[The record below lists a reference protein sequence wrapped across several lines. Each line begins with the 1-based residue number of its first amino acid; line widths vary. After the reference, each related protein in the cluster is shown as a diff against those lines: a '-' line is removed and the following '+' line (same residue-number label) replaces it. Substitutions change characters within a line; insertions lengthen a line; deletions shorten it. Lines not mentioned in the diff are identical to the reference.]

1 MSYISILLPAF
12 YLQNSPEK
20 EEIIKFCNEQ
30 FETSSDSFELIDIN
44 DNNKSANKNY
54 AIKFKESDL
63 SLNSIEDLI
72 YQRDCI
78 KSICEKTFESL
89 QTMTAKLNDLE
100 KEIKSFNENGST
112 SEEVKKDL
120 VNDNMKLRDL
130 LASQIEYSDNFRINT
145 EKTLNKIKEEFQTMV
160 QELETMRKKTAK
172 SKPTTQRENLS
183 SSVKKRTTNSNSN
196 HYTNNMNNS
205 NKGSSNKNQY
215 TKVGVTKECSILLH
229 DLLPGGLYYLRLQC
243 ENQYGL
249 SNVTPPYQFRT
260 GCLAPDQMEPPILAR
275 KPTEKSATIRW
286 SEPTTNGSAILGYHI
301 HIDSIN
307 RDYSVSSEARSQVIN
322 KLIGNTEY
330 SVTIVAVNSVG
341 QSKPSEAL
349 IFKTEAHSVGVP
361 FTSSFNPIH
370 KKDKVIEISWSEADC
385 NGSAIQKY
393 YVGWL
398 I

>member
-1 MSYISILLPAF
+1 MDCSPSARYDYRGNKPSNIEVYIECDKSQTGIMECIYHGKEFHQRFDNLKSGSIYHFRIAYTNSNGNSPFSSILSIATKPS
-12 YLQNSPEK
+12 SPELPRS
-20 EEIIKFCNEQ
+20 IHMG
-30 FETSSDSFELIDIN
+30 
-44 DNNKSANKNY
+44 
-54 AIKFKESDL
+54 
-63 SLNSIEDLI
+63 SLDPIYDPLTFACIEW
-72 YQRDCI
+72 
-78 KSICEKTFESL
+78 E
-89 QTMTAKLNDLE
+89 AP
-100 KEIKSFNENGST
+100 
-112 SEEVKKDL
+112 
-120 VNDNMKLRDL
+120 
-130 LASQIEYSDNFRINT
+130 YSDNGSEVLQYHI
-145 EKTLNKIKEEFQTMV
+145 EM
-160 QELETMRKKTAK
+160 A
-172 SKPTTQRENLS
+172 
-183 SSVKKRTTNSNSN
+183 
-196 HYTNNMNNS
+196 NMNNS

-301 HIDSIN
+301 HIDPIN

-349 IFKTEAHSVGVP
+349 IFKTEAHSVGAP

>member
-172 SKPTTQRENLS
+172 SKPTTQRDGTNLS
-183 SSVKKRTTNSNSN
+183 SSVKKRTTLSNNNNN
-196 HYTNNMNNS
+196 HYTGGNNPNNS
-205 NKGSSNKNQY
+205 
-215 TKVGVTKECSILLH
+215 
-229 DLLPGGLYYLRLQC
+229 
-243 ENQYGL
+243 
-249 SNVTPPYQFRT
+249 
-260 GCLAPDQMEPPILAR
+260 
-275 KPTEKSATIRW
+275 
-286 SEPTTNGSAILGYHI
+286 TN
-301 HIDSIN
+301 N
-307 RDYSVSSEARSQVIN
+307 
-322 KLIGNTEY
+322 
-330 SVTIVAVNSVG
+330 
-341 QSKPSEAL
+341 
-349 IFKTEAHSVGVP
+349 GVP
-361 FTSSFNPIH
+361 KLNFS
-370 KKDKVIEISWSEADC
+370 K
-385 NGSAIQKY
+385 
-393 YVGWL
+393 
-398 I
+398 

>member
-130 LASQIEYSDNFRINT
+130 LASQLEYSDNFRINT

-205 NKGSSNKNQY
+205 NN
-215 TKVGVTKECSILLH
+215 
-229 DLLPGGLYYLRLQC
+229 
-243 ENQYGL
+243 
-249 SNVTPPYQFRT
+249 
-260 GCLAPDQMEPPILAR
+260 
-275 KPTEKSATIRW
+275 
-286 SEPTTNGSAILGYHI
+286 
-301 HIDSIN
+301 
-307 RDYSVSSEARSQVIN
+307 
-322 KLIGNTEY
+322 
-330 SVTIVAVNSVG
+330 
-341 QSKPSEAL
+341 
-349 IFKTEAHSVGVP
+349 GVP
-361 FTSSFNPIH
+361 KLNFN
-370 KKDKVIEISWSEADC
+370 K
-385 NGSAIQKY
+385 
-393 YVGWL
+393 
-398 I
+398 